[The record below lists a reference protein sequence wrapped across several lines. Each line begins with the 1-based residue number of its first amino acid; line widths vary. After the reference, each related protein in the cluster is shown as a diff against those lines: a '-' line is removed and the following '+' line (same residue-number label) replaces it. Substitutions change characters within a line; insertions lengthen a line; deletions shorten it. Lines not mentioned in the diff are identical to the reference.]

1 MVHCD
6 SMNER
11 MALLLTESLDAATR
25 EQTLQ
30 HIEGCAQCSAEWD
43 ALRHTWRMMDELPQ
57 VEVPARVK
65 QRFLATIGQAET
77 VPVVVPVTVEQ
88 PGNVVPFV
96 RRPAFKWVA
105 QAAGVLLIAGGSF
118 FAGKKTDDIKP
129 AATTAPMA
137 ATFHEPAKV
146 TGIQPVS
153 FSLAESRVLPA
164 ASLDPDIQG
173 RPRITNVQFA
183 DPNGTGD
190 VGVSFD
196 MTSRVTVT
204 GNPNDKSLVKLLS
217 YVLQNDDSLSSSR
230 SSAIEWVRRTYSNPS
245 NATPEIADALAKVLR
260 DDDSH
265 EGVRIRAVET
275 LKTMPAPVVVSQ
287 TRQALIDALKSDP
300 NPGVRIKAVE
310 ALANLARNGET
321 LEPEALETLRVKASQ
336 DDENLYVRVKA
347 AEALS
352 SVKSPQ

>member
-6 SMNER
+6 AMNER
-11 MALLLTESLDAATR
+11 LALLLTESLDATTR
-25 EQTLQ
+25 EQTLE
-30 HIEGCAQCSAEWD
+30 HVEGCARCSAEWD
-43 ALRHTWRMMDELPQ
+43 SFRQTWRMLDELPT
-57 VEVPARVK
+57 VAVPARVK
-65 QRFLATIGQAET
+65 QRFLASVGRAEN
-77 VPVVVPVTVEQ
+77 VEQ
-88 PGNVVPFV
+88 PRNVVPFV

-118 FAGKKTDDIKP
+118 FAGKKTDDVKP
-129 AATTAPMA
+129 VMTPASSV
-137 ATFHEPAKV
+137 ATFRQPARIE
-146 TGIQPVS
+146 GIQPVA

-164 ASLDPDIQG
+164 AALSPDIQG
-173 RPRITNVQFA
+173 RPRIANVQFEDA
-183 DPNGTGD
+183 NGTGD

-217 YVLQNDDSLSSSR
+217 YVLQNDDSLASSR
-230 SSAIEWVRRTYSNPS
+230 SSAIEWVRRTYSDPH

-287 TRQALIDALKSDP
+287 TRQALIEALKSDP

-321 LEPEALETLRVKASQ
+321 LEPEALETLRSKASQ
-336 DDENLYVRVKA
+336 GDENLYVRVKA

-352 SVKSPQ
+352 NVKPQ